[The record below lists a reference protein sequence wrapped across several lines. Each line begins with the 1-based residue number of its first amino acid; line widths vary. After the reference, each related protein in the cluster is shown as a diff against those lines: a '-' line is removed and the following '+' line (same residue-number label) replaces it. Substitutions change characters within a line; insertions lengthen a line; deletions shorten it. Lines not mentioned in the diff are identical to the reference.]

1 MSKYNDRAEA
11 VFLTGHENEWKEHFA
26 LQLQQAMQH
35 FNLQYHQL
43 ANMLE
48 ISQQDLVNTLNVD
61 NNLPTKKIEDIEDR
75 LVMLNFGFEGF
86 DARERVKVIMN
97 TLLTEFELTT
107 EILSN
112 ILKIEES
119 KLIDFQKGRTLD
131 NDIDLQ
137 IGVNVMILN
146 YVLHKS

>member
-1 MSKYNDRAEA
+1 
-11 VFLTGHENEWKEHFA
+11 
-26 LQLQQAMQH
+26 LQQAMQH

-43 ANMLE
+43 ANMLD

-112 ILKIEES
+112 ILKIEEN